1 MEKDFIK
8 PTRPFLIL
16 TTFLFMLLFFR
27 TAQLQIIQHSRY
39 AKLAESNRIKVL
51 TTKAPRGRFISQDG
65 YVLADNRP
73 GYSIT
78 VFPDQLRKGK
88 NVLQELASILD
99 RDPEELMKKIQ
110 ESSETGKI
118 TVARDVGFHEVSYI
132 EEHRLDLPGVRVE
145 VEPLRYYPYSQLA
158 CHVLGYVS
166 SITREEFL
174 NRKKHY
180 SRDDLIGKM
189 GLEEKYETFLKG
201 EDGVEFVE
209 VDALGREKGSLVEKP
224 LVPPHK
230 GNDILLT
237 INFSLQRNVE
247 EAFGDHEK
255 GCVVCLNPGNGEVL
269 ALMSRPGFDSNL
281 LSRGLLTKEVWEDL
295 SKNPSSPLWNR
306 ATLSGYPPGS
316 IFKIATAAAAIDMGI
331 MSKVYEFDSCRGAYR
346 IGNRVF
352 GCWKIHGRLS
362 KEHGIIQSC
371 DVFFYQ
377 VGLRLGIS
385 NLTEKALS
393 YDLDKKTGIDLPREG
408 IGLIPTPAWYDRRYG
423 KRGWSRGMV
432 ANLAIG
438 QGEILMT
445 PLRLAQFIAAVSRDG
460 ALFQP
465 HLVKEIR
472 SPSGEVILKGSSS
485 GGNRSMLPISKE
497 TIAFLKEAMVGV
509 VNDPMGTGSL
519 ARLEGIQ
526 VGGKTGTAQN
536 PLGEDH
542 ALFSTFAPSENSKI
556 ACVVIVEN
564 GGKGGG
570 IAAPIAGKILKSYF
584 LNAGEITFQND

>member
-1 MEKDFIK
+1 MEKNVIK
-8 PTRPFLIL
+8 QTRPFLIL
-16 TTFLFMLLFFR
+16 TISLFLLLFFR

-39 AKLAESNRIKVL
+39 SKLAESNRIKVL

-65 YVLADNRP
+65 YVMADNRP
-73 GYSIT
+73 GYSIA
-78 VFPDQLRKGK
+78 VFPDQLKKGK
-88 NVLQELASILD
+88 NVLQELALILEQ
-99 RDPEELMKKIQ
+99 DPEELSKKIQ

-118 TVARDVGFHEVSYI
+118 TVARDVGFQEVSYI

-166 SITREEFL
+166 SITQEEFL
-174 NRKKHY
+174 NKKKKY

-189 GLEEKYETFLKG
+189 GLEEKYESFLKG

-209 VDALGREKGSLVEKP
+209 VDALGREKGPLVEKP
-224 LVPPHK
+224 LVPPQK

-247 EAFGDHEK
+247 EAFGEHEK
-255 GCVVCLNPGNGEVL
+255 GCVVCLNPENGEIL

-281 LSRGLLTKEVWEDL
+281 LSRGLLTKEIWENL

-306 ATLSGYPPGS
+306 STLSSYPPGS
-316 IFKIATAAAAIDMGI
+316 IFKIATSAAAIDMGI
-331 MSKVYEFDSCRGAYR
+331 MSRVYEFVPCLGAYR

-352 GCWKIHGRLS
+352 GCWKKHGRLS

-377 VGLRLGIS
+377 VGLRLGIPDLS
-385 NLTEKALS
+385 DKMIS

-408 IGLIPTPAWYDRRYG
+408 IGLIPTPAWYDQRYG

-432 ANLAIG
+432 ANLVIG

-445 PLRLAQFIAAVSRDG
+445 PLKIAQFIAAVSRDG
-460 ALFQP
+460 VLVQP

-485 GGNRSMLPISKE
+485 GGYGSRLPISRE

-542 ALFSTFAPSENSKI
+542 ALFAAFAPSEDSRI
-556 ACVVIVEN
+556 ACIVIVEN

-584 LNAGEITFQND
+584 QDSGEITFRNE